1 MILVTGGTGFVGSTL
16 ARSLAGANT
25 PVRVVSLRKAAAPH
39 IAGIEYVTAD
49 LCGVA
54 PDNPLFESVDTI
66 VHLASTTIP
75 STSMADPVFDAH
87 SNIDMALRLLEAARQ
102 RRIHNFVFASS
113 GGTVYGDPISL
124 PVRETD
130 ATEPRSPYG
139 IVKLAVEKYVGLYSR
154 IHGLRGISLRISNPY
169 GYGQFFG
176 APIGVI
182 ARLLHHAYED
192 TTFAVWGDGS
202 VVRDYFHIDDLLRAF
217 HVTIADRNVAAGV
230 YNVSAGQGTSLNQ
243 LIALVERITSR
254 RIKVRYES
262 ARDVD
267 VQAIWLD
274 TGKFTRATGWKPSI
288 ALEQGVGMLWQELLQ
303 KPPTKPSA

>member
-25 PVRVVSLRKAAAPH
+25 PVRVVSLHEGATPH
-39 IAGIEYVTAD
+39 IAGVEYVTAD
-49 LCGVA
+49 LCGVER
-54 PDNPLFESVDTI
+54 DNPLFESVDTI

-102 RRIHNFVFASS
+102 RGIQNFVFASS
-113 GGTVYGDPISL
+113 GGTVYGDPTSL

-182 ARLLHHAYED
+182 ARLLHHAYEN

-230 YNVSAGQGTSLNQ
+230 YTVSAGQGTSLNQ
-243 LIALVERITSR
+243 LIALVERITAR
-254 RIKVRYES
+254 PINVRYES

-274 TGKFTRATGWKPSI
+274 TEKFTRATGWKPSI
-288 ALEQGVGMLWQELLQ
+288 GLEQGVSMLWQELLQ
-303 KPPTKPSA
+303 KPPTKT